1 MSEKNINELMHIQNE
16 LLGDIKN
23 VESRVNDKIK
33 IINQSFE
40 EQKILNEQK
49 LKSIEKTINTLLQ
62 KFRRYQKMI
71 LQKKKIMIV
80 KFLCLIKK

>member
-33 IINQSFE
+33 IINQ
-40 EQKILNEQK
+40 
-49 LKSIEKTINTLLQ
+49 
-62 KFRRYQKMI
+62 
-71 LQKKKIMIV
+71 
-80 KFLCLIKK
+80 